1 MKNLKTA
8 LLCAAAV
15 TIMSAPAKAE
25 DNFYFKPYVGAEY
38 QHTIVDYAS
47 VDGISFDDVYE
58 DNFNGGSIYLGA
70 RIHDHLGIEVG
81 YNRTTSE
88 DVDNVLGTGVNTSLK
103 LQSFTFDLMG
113 YYPVDEAQKLELIG
127 SVGLARTKAE
137 AEIDATAIGFTS
149 ARDDTTET
157 KLRLGAGAQYEFA
170 EDWNMRGMLRWQDA
184 DFEDS
189 ADNAYIFSLGVNYT
203 F

>member
-58 DNFNGGSIYLGA
+58 DNFNGGGIYLGA
-70 RIHDHLGIEVG
+70 RIHDHLGVEIG

-88 DVDNVLGTGVNTSLK
+88 DVNNVLGTGV
-103 LQSFTFDLMG
+103 Q
-113 YYPVDEAQKLELIG
+113 ARA
-127 SVGLARTKAE
+127 GLARYFL
-137 AEIDATAIGFTS
+137 D
-149 ARDDTTET
+149 
-157 KLRLGAGAQYEFA
+157 
-170 EDWNMRGMLRWQDA
+170 
-184 DFEDS
+184 
-189 ADNAYIFSLGVNYT
+189 
-203 F
+203 

>member
-38 QHTIVDYAS
+38 QHTVVDYAS

-58 DNFNGGSIYLGA
+58 DNFNGGGIYLGA
-70 RIHDHLGIEVG
+70 RIHDHLGVEVG

-113 YYPVDEAQKLELIG
+113 YYPVDEAQKLKPKLMLQPSALQALVTIPRKPNF
-127 SVGLARTKAE
+127 VLALAPSTNLHKTGICAE
-137 AEIDATAIGFTS
+137 C
-149 ARDDTTET
+149 
-157 KLRLGAGAQYEFA
+157 
-170 EDWNMRGMLRWQDA
+170 
-184 DFEDS
+184 
-189 ADNAYIFSLGVNYT
+189 
-203 F
+203 